1 MSKQKELTQFLK
13 TLKKYKYQL
22 KRQELLTLRGQALNG
37 DLVGAKKGFCVLME
51 GRKMQYE

>member
-37 DLVGAKKGFCVLME
+37 DLSGAKKGFCFLME
-51 GRKMQYE
+51 ERKMQYE

>member
-1 MSKQKELTQFLK
+1 MSKQKELTQILK

-22 KRQELLTLRGQALNG
+22 KRHELLTLRGQALNG

-51 GRKMQYE
+51 ERKMQYE